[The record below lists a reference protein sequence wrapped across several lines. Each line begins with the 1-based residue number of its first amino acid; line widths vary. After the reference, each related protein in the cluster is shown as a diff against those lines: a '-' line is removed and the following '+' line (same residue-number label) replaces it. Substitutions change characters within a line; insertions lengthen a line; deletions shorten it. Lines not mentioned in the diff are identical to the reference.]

1 MIKRINKMLN
11 YKRVAFFIDG
21 YDIKTHFNIK
31 ISVYKGINSF
41 NKKLDFFGLTKLEA
55 IQIQRRTRF
64 DFYNSKCVFLG
75 QEYQFLLLK
84 SVVGCKIV

>member
-41 NKKLDFFGLTKLEA
+41 NKKLDFFGLTKLR
-55 IQIQRRTRF
+55 Q
-64 DFYNSKCVFLG
+64 SKSKEERVLTSTTASVFFF
-75 QEYQFLLLK
+75 QEYQFLLSK
-84 SVVGCKIV
+84 V